1 MNCKYPRIMRVCC
14 DLDTFPQR
22 SQTAYT
28 KFHGFSCTLCSRPL
42 GSIAFPKQDF
52 LEILIYVGWELPV
65 AIIHSPASMD
75 FCLHPLG
82 WMCYDR
88 VYTFHI
94 FTFWSVLYMHKWIVF
109 IATLHSPCPHPHIPL
124 YPPLSSNQSLLLLP
138 HWSPQS
144 LWHDYDSN
152 DIISRGQHPFPP
164 SGFYTF
170 SSSSSAVF
178 LSLGVSV
185 SDALLRTKDTAVT

>member
-1 MNCKYPRIMRVCC
+1 MYP
-14 DLDTFPQR
+14 TFKAFR
-22 SQTAYT
+22 KHCFSQAGLFGNTDI
-28 KFHGFSCTLCSRPL
+28 CR
-42 GSIAFPKQDF
+42 
-52 LEILIYVGWELPV
+52 WELPV

-109 IATLHSPCPHPHIPL
+109 IATLHFPLPHPQIPL

-138 HWSPQS
+138 HWSHSPYGMIMSPMTSYPEGSTLSHPLAFILFPAPLRQCS
-144 LWHDYDSN
+144 WALEWVSVMPCLG
-152 DIISRGQHPFPP
+152 SRTQK
-164 SGFYTF
+164 S
-170 SSSSSAVF
+170 
-178 LSLGVSV
+178 LSLRILTSCT
-185 SDALLRTKDTAVT
+185 SQH